1 MGTNL
6 HRNTTGGKG
15 ETACKKTSPEQQEQE
30 RRRRKKKKKEKKR
43 KKKKNI
49 IIIFFIIIIIISL
62 YKTRNKT
69 HKSKRPRVR
78 SPFASLKGALA
89 LTLHAL
95 IILSKVNVQR

>member
-49 IIIFFIIIIIISL
+49 IIIFIIIISL
-62 YKTRNKT
+62 YNKKQDTQVKEASSTISVCVIKGRPCTYFART
-69 HKSKRPRVR
+69 HNS
-78 SPFASLKGALA
+78 
-89 LTLHAL
+89 
-95 IILSKVNVQR
+95 

>member
-15 ETACKKTSPEQQEQE
+15 ETACKKTSPEQQQQE

-49 IIIFFIIIIIISL
+49 IIIFIIIISL
-62 YKTRNKT
+62 YNKKQDTQVKEAPSTISVCVIKGRPCTYFART
-69 HKSKRPRVR
+69 HNS
-78 SPFASLKGALA
+78 
-89 LTLHAL
+89 
-95 IILSKVNVQR
+95 

>member
-1 MGTNL
+1 MQKDFSGTT
-6 HRNTTGGKG
+6 RTR
-15 ETACKKTSPEQQEQE
+15 EKKKEEKKE
-30 RRRRKKKKKEKKR
+30 RKKKEEEEEEEYY
-43 KKKKNI
+43 NI
-49 IIIFFIIIIIISL
+49 IIFIITL
-62 YKTRNKT
+62 LLLLVYTTRNKT

>member
-1 MGTNL
+1 MQKDFSGTT
-6 HRNTTGGKG
+6 RTR
-15 ETACKKTSPEQQEQE
+15 E
-30 RRRRKKKKKEKKR
+30 KKKKEKKKR
-43 KKKKNI
+43 KKKKKKKKNI
-49 IIIFFIIIIIISL
+49 IIIFIIIIIN
-62 YKTRNKT
+62 YYYYTTRNKT

>member
-1 MGTNL
+1 MQKDFSGTT
-6 HRNTTGGKG
+6 RTR
-15 ETACKKTSPEQQEQE
+15 EKKKEEKKE
-30 RRRRKKKKKEKKR
+30 RKKKEEEEYYYY
-43 KKKKNI
+43 
-49 IIIFFIIIIIISL
+49 F
-62 YKTRNKT
+62 YYYYYTTRNKT

>member
-1 MGTNL
+1 MQKDFSGTT
-6 HRNTTGGKG
+6 RTR
-15 ETACKKTSPEQQEQE
+15 EKKKEEKKE
-30 RRRRKKKKKEKKR
+30 RKKKEEEEYYYYYY
-43 KKKKNI
+43 
-49 IIIFFIIIIIISL
+49 F
-62 YKTRNKT
+62 YYYYYTTRNKT

>member
-49 IIIFFIIIIIISL
+49 IIIIFIIIISL
-62 YKTRNKT
+62 YNKKQDTQVKEASSTISVCVIKGRPCTYFART
-69 HKSKRPRVR
+69 HNS
-78 SPFASLKGALA
+78 
-89 LTLHAL
+89 
-95 IILSKVNVQR
+95 